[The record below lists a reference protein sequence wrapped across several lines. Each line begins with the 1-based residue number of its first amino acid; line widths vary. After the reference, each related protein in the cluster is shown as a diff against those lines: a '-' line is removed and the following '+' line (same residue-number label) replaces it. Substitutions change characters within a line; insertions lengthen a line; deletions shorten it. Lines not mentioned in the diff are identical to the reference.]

1 MSRETFSLLFF
12 SLLAVVGVSASF
24 HWMETHSTLDAQ
36 QALRQAKPVIQHLS
50 QEKSTPLRLAQM
62 TPPSNANS
70 NWQIELQT
78 PARKKVNI
86 LVQGNGATR
95 VVQ

>member
-12 SLLAVVGVSASF
+12 SLLAMLGVSASF
-24 HWMETHSTLDAQ
+24 HWMETHSTLESQ

-62 TPPSNANS
+62 TPPSSANGD
-70 NWQIELQT
+70 WQIELQT
-78 PARKKVNI
+78 PTRKEI
-86 LVQGNGATR
+86 QLLVQANGATR